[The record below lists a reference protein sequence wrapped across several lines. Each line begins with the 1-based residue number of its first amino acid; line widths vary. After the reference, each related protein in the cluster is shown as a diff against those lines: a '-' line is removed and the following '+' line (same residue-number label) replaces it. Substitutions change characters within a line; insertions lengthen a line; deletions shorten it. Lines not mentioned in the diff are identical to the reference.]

1 MGNESG
7 LAQALTHALV
17 GALQM
22 ERAQKQPD
30 AARGL
35 LRCAALNLRQGAEIA
50 EGLREALP
58 GGANCGA
65 SRFTGYGLVSETH
78 RR

>member
-22 ERAQKQPD
+22 ERARKQPD

-58 GGANCGA
+58 LGEDGA
-65 SRFTGYGLVSETH
+65 SRFTGCAFASA
-78 RR
+78 RRL

>member
-22 ERAQKQPD
+22 ERARKQPD

-58 GGANCGA
+58 LGELNKA
-65 SRFTGYGLVSETH
+65 SRFTGCAFASA
-78 RR
+78 RRL